1 MVLLV
6 QESNNDLMAMTN
18 NGCNLYATSPIVFRI
33 LNRILNIM
41 QVKLRF
47 DLPVYYV

>member
-6 QESNNDLMAMTN
+6 HEIKNDLMAMTN
-18 NGCNLYATSPIVFRI
+18 NRFNLYATSPIVFRI
-33 LNRILNIM
+33 LNHILNIM
-41 QVKLRF
+41 HVKLRF